1 MKHLTY
7 ILFFLF
13 ALTACQPKEVEDKV
27 EVALSIVLP
36 EMGGAKVQFGEASV
50 TVKDLN
56 MGKVSTQNIAQL
68 TDSLRLQL
76 TRGYYDIELKA
87 TVHVA
92 GKELLLRGYKK
103 GLPVTE
109 RTIGSLVCNLSSG
122 SDGWVIAEI
131 FFAGTQTPEGKN
143 YIGDK
148 YVVLYNNSSD
158 TLYADGLVL
167 VESKLKNTSKY
178 TLTPDFR
185 SEAIGADA
193 LYRIPMGEKQYPV
206 APGKR
211 LLLVDNAMNHT
222 QANSNSFDLSKAD
235 WEWYDQSTNP
245 NVTDVDNP
253 DVPNLEKIYCYTLTI
268 WGPNNQ
274 GNTSFAIGRLP
285 DSLSIDTYLT
295 KYKLDYDYINVTSA
309 GTFNMTATTY
319 LFPNEWVL
327 DAVNLCP
334 SDTYQWLV
342 TDISLDAGYTYVA
355 ATGSD
360 KTRFGK
366 SVRRKTTITV
376 DGRRVLQDT
385 NNSTDDFQT
394 AQIADPFFFN

>member
-1 MKHLTY
+1 MKKIPY
-7 ILFFLF
+7 ILLGFVL
-13 ALTACQPKEVEDKV
+13 AACQPHDVEETVEVRLAVKLPKV
-27 EVALSIVLP
+27 EGQQLSVSNCQVS
-36 EMGGAKVQFGEASV
+36 AKE
-50 TVKDLN
+50 LN
-56 MGKVSTQNIAQL
+56 MGSITTLAVEELGDTIAL
-68 TDSLRLQL
+68 SLK
-76 TRGYYDIELKA
+76 RGYYDLELRA
-87 TVHVA
+87 TVCLA
-92 GKELLLRGYKK
+92 NDTMQLRGYRK
-103 GLPVTE
+103 GLAVAAQT
-109 RTIGSLVCNLSSG
+109 TDSIVCTLSG
-122 SDGWVIAEI
+122 GNAGWVIAEV

-148 YVVLYNNSSD
+148 YVVLYNNSND
-158 TLYADGLVL
+158 TLDASGLVL
-167 VESKLKNTSKY
+167 IESKLKNTSKY

-185 SEAIGADA
+185 NKHIGADA
-193 LYRIPMGEKQYPV
+193 LYRIPLDKPYRI

-211 LLLVDNAMNHT
+211 ILLVDNAMNHT
-222 QANSNSFDLSKAD
+222 EANTNSFDLSTAD

-245 NVTDVDNP
+245 KITDVDNP

-285 DSLSIDTYLT
+285 DTLDVNQYLT
-295 KYKLDYDYINVTSA
+295 QYKLDYDYVNVTSA
-309 GTFNMTATTY
+309 GTFNMSATTY

-342 TDISLDAGYTYVA
+342 VDLSLDAGYTYVA

-366 SVRRKTTITV
+366 SVRRKTSVTI
-376 DGRRVLQDT
+376 DQRRVLQDT
-385 NNSTDDFQT
+385 NNSTDDFLT
-394 AQIADPFFFN
+394 AQTADPFYFN

>member
-1 MKHLTY
+1 MRKILY
-7 ILFFLF
+7 IMACLC
-13 ALTACQPKEVEDKV
+13 ALAACQPKEVEELQEVTLVLTLPKV
-27 EVALSIVLP
+27 DGKLTFVEGQLS
-36 EMGGAKVQFGEASV
+36 A
-50 TVKDLN
+50 KDLN
-56 MGKVSTQNIAQL
+56 MGGTKTFALPALENLQVSL
-68 TDSLRLQL
+68 P
-76 TRGYYDIELKA
+76 RGYYDIELRA
-87 TVHVA
+87 SVLVEGT
-92 GKELLLRGYKK
+92 EMLLRGYRK
-103 GLPVTE
+103 GLPVTGVT
-109 RTIGSLVCNLSSG
+109 RDSLRCTLGSG
-122 SDGWVIAEI
+122 SAGWVIAEI

-158 TLYADGLVL
+158 TLDAAGLVL
-167 VESKLKNTSKY
+167 VESKLKNTSKF

-185 SEAIGADA
+185 EQYIGADA
-193 LYRIPMGEKQYPV
+193 LYRIPADGKYPV

-211 LLLVDNAMNHT
+211 VLLVDNAMNHK
-222 QANSNSFDLSKAD
+222 QANSNSFDLSGAD

-285 DSLSIDTYLT
+285 EDLTIEAYLSD
-295 KYKLDYDYINVTSA
+295 YKLDYDYINVTSA
-309 GTFNMTATTY
+309 GTFNMSATTY

-342 TDISLDAGYTYVA
+342 LDLSLDAGYTYVA

-366 SVRRKTTITV
+366 SVRRKTTVTI

-385 NNSTDDFQT
+385 NNSDDDFLKAQT
-394 AQIADPFFFN
+394 ADPFYFD